1 VPNSAVKVQS
11 ASGNGHFMALY
22 NHIIIEASMSLRPY
36 TTKMH
41 NYATI
46 RAVAAPKLKPYK
58 FRQ

>member
-1 VPNSAVKVQS
+1 
-11 ASGNGHFMALY
+11 MALY

-46 RAVAAPKLKPYK
+46 RAVAAPKLKPNK